1 MAIQT
6 SKTENLL
13 SDNNINTTETTNG
26 KHVKATK
33 LTLDDIPD
41 AATLRL
47 PSEIIVPSNVEYP
60 SPSAATTMAHVR
72 TAIDDLD
79 RQIVALLGKRMRYI
93 EAAARIKPN
102 RDQVRDQWR
111 VDDVISKVKAEA
123 RKVDFP
129 EELAEEVYAH
139 LVEGSIQH
147 EDKRWANNRGI

>member
-1 MAIQT
+1 
-6 SKTENLL
+6 
-13 SDNNINTTETTNG
+13 
-26 KHVKATK
+26 
-33 LTLDDIPD
+33 
-41 AATLRL
+41 
-47 PSEIIVPSNVEYP
+47 
-60 SPSAATTMAHVR
+60 PSAATTMAHVR

-147 EDKRWANNRGI
+147 E